1 MSPYSK
7 LAFVL
12 GSIFCTVTA
21 FSQDIL
27 WEKSY
32 GGKHADF
39 LFDVQP
45 TADYGFLL
53 AGSSLSNKT
62 GNKTEPNNGNLD
74 YWLWKMN
81 EGGDL
86 DWQKNYGGSGI
97 DMLYSVK
104 NTRDGGFILGGSS
117 NSPEG
122 FDKKD
127 PCLGLEDFWIIKLNA
142 KGGEEWQKTIGG
154 AGSDVLKTIIQTRDG
169 GYIIGGSSSSGVSE
183 KILNGGVDP
192 YGKSEKNRGALDFWI
207 VKLDAQG
214 KIKWQKTFGG
224 RYADVLQ
231 SLEQTQDNGYIIGG
245 TSNSPASQDK
255 TSDSYGASD
264 FWVIKL
270 DAEGNMQWQN
280 IFGGE
285 GDDRLS
291 VITQTKDKGYIIG
304 GSSASSA
311 TGNKKKPSKNGTDFW
326 ILKLDEAGEITWQET
341 YDNGA
346 TDLLVSLIEN
356 NDGSYLVGGYSKTE
370 TTGTTKTDKK
380 EINDYLAFRINEKG
394 EEIWKATAGSNGE
407 DVLQKVVETRDR
419 GYIMAGTA
427 KGKASRDR
435 EGNRGSNDFWVVK
448 LRDTHKTDAAQEKQM
463 LEAIPNPAQQYTNVI
478 VGYEFT
484 TGTAT
489 VYDLGGRQLQQTQVT
504 GRTIPI
510 DLSPYPEGMY
520 IIEVATNSG
529 THSVKVLKRKN

>member
-1 MSPYSK
+1 MPYIK
-7 LAFVL
+7 FAFAFVSL
-12 GSIFCTVTA
+12 FLTLPA
-21 FSQDIL
+21 LSQDIL

-53 AGSSLSNKT
+53 AGSSLSDKT

-74 YWLWKMN
+74 YWLWKMD
-81 EGGDL
+81 EKGDL

-117 NSPEG
+117 NSPAA

-127 PCLGLEDFWIIKLNA
+127 PCFGGYDFWIIKLNA

-154 AGSDVLKTIIQTRDG
+154 PGSDMLKTIIQTNDG
-169 GYIIGGSSSSGVSE
+169 GYIIGGSSSSDMSE
-183 KILNGGVDP
+183 KILSGGIDP
-192 YGKSEKNRGALDFWI
+192 YGKSEKNRGGMDFWVI
-207 VKLDAQG
+207 KLDADG
-214 KIKWQKTFGG
+214 KIRWQKTFGG
-224 RYADVLQ
+224 KYADMLQ
-231 SLEQTQDNGYIIGG
+231 SLEQTSDNGYIIGG

-255 TSDSYGASD
+255 AHDGYGASD
-264 FWVIKL
+264 LWIIKL
-270 DAEGNMQWQN
+270 DADGNVQWQN
-280 IFGGE
+280 AYGGE
-285 GDDRLS
+285 GNDQLS

-304 GSSASSA
+304 GSSNSSA
-311 TGNKKKPSKNGTDFW
+311 TGNKKKPAKKGTDFW
-326 ILKLDEAGEITWQET
+326 ILKLDEAGGITWQET

-370 TTGTTKTDKK
+370 TTGTKKTDKK

-407 DVLQKVVETRDR
+407 DVLQKVIETRDR

-427 KGKASRDR
+427 KGTASRDR
-435 EGNRGSNDFWVVK
+435 QGSRGSNDFWVVK
-448 LRDTHKTDAAQEKQM
+448 LKDTYKNENGQAERNM
-463 LEAIPNPAQQYTNVI
+463 LEAIPNPTQQYTNVI

-489 VYDLGGRQLQQTQVT
+489 VYDLGGRQLQTTQVT
-504 GRTIPI
+504 DRTIPI
-510 DLSPYPEGMY
+510 DLSPYPDGMY
-520 IIEVATNSG
+520 VVEIVTNAG
-529 THSVKVLKRKN
+529 KDSVKVLKSRK